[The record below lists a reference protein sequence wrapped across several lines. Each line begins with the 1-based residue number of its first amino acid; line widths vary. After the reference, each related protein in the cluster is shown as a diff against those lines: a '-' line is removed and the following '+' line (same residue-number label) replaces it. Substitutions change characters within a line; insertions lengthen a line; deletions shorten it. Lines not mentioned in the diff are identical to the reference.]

1 MVGAEC
7 GAKPYTASVPFSSSM
22 MMWCLLTPSSYAKL
36 MGLAMQDCN
45 HCLEQSCSNH
55 VLIIFAIAVY
65 ATCVLKNAIICYCN
79 NACQG
84 HDNEKQAPS
93 ESSA

>member
-22 MMWCLLTPSSYAKL
+22 MMWCLLTPKQLCKANGTGYARL
-36 MGLAMQDCN
+36 HAY
-45 HCLEQSCSNH
+45 

-93 ESSA
+93 ESSGVF